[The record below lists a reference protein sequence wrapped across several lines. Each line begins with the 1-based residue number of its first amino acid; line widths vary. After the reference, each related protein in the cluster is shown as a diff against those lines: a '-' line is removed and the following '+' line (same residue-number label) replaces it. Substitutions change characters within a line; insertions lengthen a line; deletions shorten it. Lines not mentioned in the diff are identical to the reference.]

1 MSTLKK
7 MVRKNDKP
15 IQQVVKRCVERN
27 ASLSF
32 TSNLSKLNNI
42 FFTYENIHLDGPLID
57 GTSSPQYKVLILEK
71 MKIKINSDAD
81 SYVGLKV
88 NGVLNI
94 IKVVNIC
101 YSKILK
107 TQIVLGRKF
116 QNLEKFFD
124 KPIKSEQIGIYKV
137 SDFSKQM
144 YIWKIENIMIKY
156 LILSTEDLNFKVAY
170 PIIHF
175 IN

>member
-1 MSTLKK
+1 
-7 MVRKNDKP
+7 
-15 IQQVVKRCVERN
+15 
-27 ASLSF
+27 
-32 TSNLSKLNNI
+32 
-42 FFTYENIHLDGPLID
+42 
-57 GTSSPQYKVLILEK
+57 

-81 SYVGLKV
+81 SYVGLKI

-116 QNLEKFFD
+116 KNLENFFD
-124 KPIKSEQIGIYKV
+124 KPIKSEQIGVYKV

-144 YIWKIENIMIKY
+144 YVWKIENIMMKY

-175 IN
+175 TN